1 MKILCFSICCL
12 LLNTDHAVA
21 GEGVPA
27 EVPTMV
33 ELSAREINRIVC
45 PGQMSDLIFSEEKG
59 LTGHFSGNN
68 AFIKFT
74 AEEVGGK
81 LKYNN
86 EPSEI
91 YAVCNGSVFTIIGV
105 PAEIN
110 AVTVRLALPKSETV
124 EKNITRYKNMPL
136 EKQALQLIKE
146 AYDGVFP
153 SSYQVIDKKQP
164 VYLCP
169 DLDLVQQQVVEIEGV
184 GLQLKAFKATSRLGM
199 DLELAEKTF
208 LSAAVGN
215 PILAV
220 AIEQH
225 TLKPKQSTRVF
236 VVERKDLP
244 VATMTTLDA
253 GFER

>member
-1 MKILCFSICCL
+1 MKRLCLSIVCVL
-12 LLNTDHAVA
+12 LTTGQTLA

-81 LKYNN
+81 LKYSK

-91 YAVCNGSVFTIIGV
+91 YAVCNGSVYTIIGA

-124 EKNITRYKNMPL
+124 EKNIARYKNMPL
-136 EKQALQLIKE
+136 ERQALQLIKE
-146 AYDGVFP
+146 AYDGMYP
-153 SSYQVIDKKQP
+153 SSYQVIDKVVP
-164 VYLCP
+164 VHLCP
-169 DLDLVQQQVVEIEGV
+169 DLDLVRQQVVEIEGV
-184 GLQLKAFKATSRLGM
+184 GLRLKAFKATSRLAT

-208 LSAAVGN
+208 LHAAVGN
-215 PILAV
+215 PIVAV

-225 TLKPKQSTRVF
+225 NLTPKQSTRIF

-244 VATMTTLDA
+244 AATMATLDTGA
-253 GFER
+253 EP

>member
-1 MKILCFSICCL
+1 MKRLCHSISCL
-12 LLNTDHAVA
+12 LLITGQAMA

-33 ELSAREINRIVC
+33 ELSDREINRIVC

-81 LKYNN
+81 LMYSK

-91 YAVCNGSVFTIIGV
+91 YAVCNGSVYTIIGA
-105 PAEIN
+105 PTEIN

-124 EKNITRYKNMPL
+124 EKNIIRYKNMPL

-164 VYLCP
+164 VHLCP
-169 DLDLVQQQVVEIEGV
+169 DLELIRQQVVEIEGV
-184 GLQLKAFKATSRLGM
+184 GLRLKAFTATSRVAT
-199 DLELAEKTF
+199 DLDLTEKTF

-225 TLKPKQSTRVF
+225 NLKPKQSTRVF
-236 VVERKDLP
+236 VVEQKDLP
-244 VATMTTLDA
+244 VNNMAA
-253 GFER
+253 FEFGVE

>member
-1 MKILCFSICCL
+1 MKRVFLSAYCFLMITGPAL
-12 LLNTDHAVA
+12 A

-33 ELSAREINRIVC
+33 ELSAKEINRIVC

-81 LKYNN
+81 LKYSK

-91 YAVCNGSVFTIIGV
+91 YTVCNGSVYTIIGA

-124 EKNITRYKNMPL
+124 EKNIARYKNMPL

-153 SSYQVIDKKQP
+153 SSYQVIDKKQS
-164 VYLCP
+164 VFLCP
-169 DLDLVQQQVVEIEGV
+169 DFDLVRQQVVEIEGV
-184 GLQLKAFKATSRLGM
+184 GLRLKAFKATSRLATE
-199 DLELAEKTF
+199 LELAEKTF
-208 LSAAVGN
+208 LTAAVGN

-225 TLKPKQSTRVF
+225 NLKPKQSTRVF

-244 VATMTTLDA
+244 AATMSAIDTGA
-253 GFER
+253 ER

>member
-1 MKILCFSICCL
+1 MKRVFLSACCL
-12 LLNTDHAVA
+12 VLTAGPAVA

-45 PGQMSDLIFSEEKG
+45 PGQMTDLIFSEEKG

-81 LKYNN
+81 LRYSK

-91 YAVCNGSVFTIIGV
+91 YAVCNGSVYTIIGA

-124 EKNITRYKNMPL
+124 EKNIARYKNMPL

-153 SSYQVIDKKQP
+153 SSYQVIDKAAP
-164 VYLCP
+164 VHLCP
-169 DLDLVQQQVVEIEGV
+169 DLHLVRQQVVEIEGV
-184 GLQLKAFKATSRLGM
+184 GLRLKSFKATSRSAS

-208 LSAAVGN
+208 LTAAVGN

-225 TLKPKQSTRVF
+225 NLKPKQSTRVF

-244 VATMTTLDA
+244 AVTMATLDA
-253 GFER
+253 GVEP

>member
-1 MKILCFSICCL
+1 VL
-12 LLNTDHAVA
+12 TAGPAVA

-45 PGQMSDLIFSEEKG
+45 PGQMTDLIFSEEKG

-81 LKYNN
+81 LKYSK

-91 YAVCNGSVFTIIGV
+91 YVVCNGSVYTIIGAPV
-105 PAEIN
+105 EIN
-110 AVTVRLALPKSETV
+110 AVTVRLALPKGETV
-124 EKNITRYKNMPL
+124 EKNIARYKNMPL

-153 SSYQVIDKKQP
+153 SSYQVIDKAVP
-164 VYLCP
+164 VHLCP
-169 DLDLVQQQVVEIEGV
+169 DLDLVRQQVVEIEGV
-184 GLQLKAFKATSRLGM
+184 GLRLKSFKATSRLAT

-208 LSAAVGN
+208 LTAAVGN

-225 TLKPKQSTRVF
+225 NLKPKQSTRIF
-236 VVERKDLP
+236 VVERKDLLT
-244 VATMTTLDA
+244 ATMTTLDTGA
-253 GFER
+253 EP

>member
-1 MKILCFSICCL
+1 MKRLCLSIGCL
-12 LLNTDHAVA
+12 VLTTGRTLA

-33 ELSAREINRIVC
+33 ELSAKEINRIVC

-68 AFIKFT
+68 AFVKFT

-81 LKYNN
+81 LKYSK

-91 YAVCNGSVFTIIGV
+91 YVVCNGSVYTIIGA

-110 AVTVRLALPKSETV
+110 AVTVRLALPKGETV
-124 EKNITRYKNMPL
+124 EKNIARYKNMPL

-153 SSYQVIDKKQP
+153 SSYQVIDKAVP
-164 VYLCP
+164 VHLCP
-169 DLDLVQQQVVEIEGV
+169 DLDLVRQQVVEIEGV
-184 GLQLKAFKATSRLGM
+184 GLRLKSFKATSRLAT

-208 LSAAVGN
+208 LTAAVGN

-225 TLKPKQSTRVF
+225 NLKPKQSTRIF
-236 VVERKDLP
+236 VVERKDLLT
-244 VATMTTLDA
+244 ATMTTLDTGA
-253 GFER
+253 EP

>member
-1 MKILCFSICCL
+1 MKRCAIATCCL
-12 LLNTDHAVA
+12 LLITCNALA

-33 ELSAREINRIVC
+33 ELSSREINRIVC

-81 LKYNN
+81 LRYSQ

-91 YAVCNGSVFTIIGV
+91 YAVCNGSVYTLIGT
-105 PAEIN
+105 PSDIN
-110 AVTVRLALPKSETV
+110 AVTVRLALPKSDTV

-153 SSYQVIDKKQP
+153 SSYQVIERSVP
-164 VYLCP
+164 VTLCP
-169 DLDLVQQQVVEIEGV
+169 DLDLEQQQIVEVEVV
-184 GLQLKAFKATSRLGM
+184 GLRLKSFKATSLAIK
-199 DLELAEKTF
+199 DIELQEKTF
-208 LSAAVGN
+208 LASAIGN

-225 TLKPKQSTRVF
+225 TLKPKQSTRIF
-236 VVERKDLP
+236 VVERKEVP
-244 VATMTTLDA
+244 SGTMTTMETGA
-253 GFER
+253 QR

>member
-1 MKILCFSICCL
+1 MKKRLFAACCL
-12 LLNTDHAVA
+12 LLTA
-21 GEGVPA
+21 GPTLASDGVPV

-33 ELSAREINRIVC
+33 ELSAKEINRIVC
-45 PGQMSDLIFSEEKG
+45 PMQMTDLIFSEEKG

-81 LKYNN
+81 LKYSK

-91 YAVCNGSVFTIIGV
+91 YAVCNGSVYTIIGA

-124 EKNITRYKNMPL
+124 EKNIARYKNMPL
-136 EKQALQLIKE
+136 EKQSLQLIKE
-146 AYDGVFP
+146 AYDGAFP
-153 SSYQVIDKKQP
+153 SSYQVIDKA
-164 VYLCP
+164 VAVHLCP
-169 DLDLVQQQVVEIEGV
+169 DLDLIRQQVVEVEGV
-184 GLQLKAFKATSRLGM
+184 GLRLKSFKATSKLAT

-208 LSAAVGN
+208 LTAIVGN

-220 AIEQH
+220 AVEQH
-225 TLKPKQSTRVF
+225 TLKPGESTRVF
-236 VVERKDLP
+236 VVERKEL
-244 VATMTTLDA
+244 ATGTMATLEP
-253 GFER
+253 GVEP